1 MKFSVEKTSSEFN
14 ARAGI
19 LDLPHGQ
26 VLTPVFMPVGT
37 NSTVKTL
44 TMEQLEGTNCQII
57 LANAYHL
64 FLRPG
69 PDLIESAGGLHK
81 WSNWKKPILTD
92 SGGFQ
97 IFSHGRLGKSKII
110 DEGVYFKNVKEKSKM
125 QLQKNRWALSTFLY
139 EIDGA

>member
-44 TMEQLEGTNCQII
+44 TMEQLENTEAQIM
-57 LANAYHL
+57 LSNAYHL
-64 FLRPG
+64 YLRPCA
-69 PDLIESAGGLHK
+69 DLIEQAGGLNK
-81 WSNWKKPILTD
+81 WTNWKKPILTD

-97 IFSHGRLGKSKII
+97 VFSH
-110 DEGVYFKNVKEKSKM
+110 
-125 QLQKNRWALSTFLY
+125 
-139 EIDGA
+139 

>member
-1 MKFSVEKTSSEFN
+1 MKFKIEKNTNDSE
-14 ARAGI
+14 ARAGK

-44 TMEQLEGTNCQII
+44 TMDQLKLTGSQIV

-64 FLRPG
+64 YLRPG
-69 PDLIESAGGLHK
+69 ADLIEKTGGLHK
-81 WSNWKKPILTD
+81 WSNWDKPILTD

-97 IFSHGRLGKSKII
+97 VFSHGRFGKSKIT
-110 DEGVYFKNVKEKSKM
+110 DDGVFLKILGMEKNI
-125 QLQKNRWALSTFLY
+125 L
-139 EIDGA
+139 